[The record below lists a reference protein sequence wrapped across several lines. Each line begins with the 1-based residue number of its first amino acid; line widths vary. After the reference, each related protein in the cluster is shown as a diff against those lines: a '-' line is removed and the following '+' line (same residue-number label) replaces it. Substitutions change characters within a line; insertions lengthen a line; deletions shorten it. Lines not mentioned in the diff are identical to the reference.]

1 MNCTD
6 SQSASSCIAPAQNSA
21 EVARSWCGGTYGM
34 WKAAAL
40 DIRGFGTSI
49 LTPSNAPCP
58 RQIKLSQGHHP
69 SLGQP
74 RPTERGLS
82 YFLHRAARA
91 TGHRRSGCSRSRKQT
106 ACL

>member
-6 SQSASSCIAPAQNSA
+6 SQSAPSCIAPAQNSA
-21 EVARSWCGGTYGM
+21 EVASSWCGGTYGM

-58 RQIKLSQGHHP
+58 RQIKLRATTPASA

-74 RPTERGLS
+74 NAALVTFYIGRHGRQGIEEVGVVVTENKRL
-82 YFLHRAARA
+82 
-91 TGHRRSGCSRSRKQT
+91 
-106 ACL
+106 ACR